1 MSEARFFDALPAG
14 FYHAILNSIRDPF
27 NIIDRNYRILWANKA
42 RARFHEQ
49 NLKDMIGKR
58 CYEMF
63 QRRSEPC
70 TECPARVVFQTGK
83 PCIMERSAVM
93 PDGTRKWGNVRVY
106 PVFDEKGNVMYAIQI
121 MIDITKRKI
130 SSIRQKRHIE
140 SLETTIQ
147 ELNGNNV
154 RGLLKHDGGEEQ
166 SGLTARETE
175 ILGLVANGFSNIEI
189 GKILSIS
196 AHTVKS
202 HVMHIF
208 DKLGVRDR
216 TQAAVWAV
224 RHRLN

>member
-1 MSEARFFDALPAG
+1 MSGTKSFDAMPVG
-14 FYHAILNSIRDPF
+14 FYHAILDSIRDPF
-27 NIIDRNYRILWANKA
+27 NIIDKNYRILWANKA
-42 RARFHEQ
+42 RARFHQQ
-49 NLKDMIGKR
+49 NLKDMIGKF

-63 QRRSEPC
+63 QRRGDPC
-70 TECPARVVFQTGK
+70 PECPVRIVFDSGK
-83 PCIMERSAVM
+83 PCIMERSVVL
-93 PDGTRKWGNVRVY
+93 PDGSRKWGNVRAY
-106 PVFDEKGNVMYAIQI
+106 PVFDDKGNVAYAIQI

-130 SSIRQKRHIE
+130 SSARQKRHVE

-154 RGLLKHDGGEEQ
+154 LGLLQHDGGKEKPD
-166 SGLTARETE
+166 LTARETE
-175 ILGLVANGFSNIEI
+175 ILGLVANGFSNVEI